1 MSFTAITTVTILS
14 IVSIVLHAIHLIDY
28 QPNDIFSIT
37 AVVSTSLMFV
47 LPWAKKFI
55 PYVGEWLFILTSLT
69 SLISQA
75 MAFGK
80 FAYTDAHDILL
91 VSVIATVLGAFV
103 GHYIS
108 NNKKV
113 RHGNKLVNKI
123 KMLFI
128 LSPMILYLLDAK
140 IDPKPIAFDVLIAL
154 TLLCIPIYA
163 FITFILI
170 TRTKLS
176 MSRSY
181 ISIMGENVIRLDEL
195 FHTRRKP
202 LVLLVSAIPL
212 TTFSIIVAENAS
224 TTNIIVL
231 ALFVVALA
239 LEHINALYFD

>member
-1 MSFTAITTVTILS
+1 MSFIAITTVTILS

-28 QPNDIFSIT
+28 QPNDTYSIT
-37 AVVSTSLMFV
+37 AVITTSLMFV

-91 VSVIATVLGAFV
+91 VSVIASVLGAFV
-103 GHYIS
+103 GHYIT
-108 NNKKV
+108 NKKRI
-113 RHGNKLVNKI
+113 RHGNPLINKI

-140 IDPKPIAFDVLIAL
+140 VDPKPITFDVLIVL
-154 TLLCIPIYA
+154 TLICLPIYA

-176 MSRSY
+176 MARSY
-181 ISIMGENVIRLDEL
+181 ISIMGENVLRLDEL
-195 FHTRRKP
+195 FHKRRKP

-212 TTFSIIVAENAS
+212 TTFSIIVAENPS
-224 TTNIIVL
+224 TSNIIIL
-231 ALFVVALA
+231 SLFVVALA
-239 LEHINALYFD
+239 FEHINALYFD

>member
-1 MSFTAITTVTILS
+1 MSFIAITTVTILS

-28 QPNDIFSIT
+28 QPNDTYSIT
-37 AVVSTSLMFV
+37 AVITTSLMFV

-91 VSVIATVLGAFV
+91 VSVIASVLGAFV
-103 GHYIS
+103 GHYIT
-108 NNKKV
+108 NKKRI
-113 RHGNKLVNKI
+113 RHGNPLINKI
-123 KMLFI
+123 KLLFI

-140 IDPKPIAFDVLIAL
+140 VDPKPITFDVLIVL
-154 TLLCIPIYA
+154 TLICLPIYA

-176 MSRSY
+176 MARSY
-181 ISIMGENVIRLDEL
+181 ISIMGENVLRLDEL
-195 FHTRRKP
+195 FHKRRKP

-212 TTFSIIVAENAS
+212 TTFSIIVAENPS
-224 TTNIIVL
+224 TSNIIIL
-231 ALFVVALA
+231 SLFVVALA
-239 LEHINALYFD
+239 FEHINALYFD